1 VIKESKAIKDIHRI
15 REEFWRKTRGKSR
28 ESIVSLIKEESQ
40 KVKQE
45 LENVEPDSRLI
56 IRRRYP
62 IPQADSMEEIHQIR
76 ERGEKYEK

>member
-1 VIKESKAIKDIHRI
+1 VIKESKTMKDIHRI

-45 LENVEPDSRLI
+45 LEKVEPDSRLI

-62 IPQADSMEEIHQIR
+62 VPQADSMEEIHQIR
-76 ERGEKYEK
+76 ERSEKYGK

>member
-1 VIKESKAIKDIHRI
+1 MKDIHRI

-28 ESIVSLIKEESQ
+28 ESIVSLIKEENQ

-76 ERGEKYEK
+76 ERGEKYGR

>member
-1 VIKESKAIKDIHRI
+1 MIKESKAIKDIHRI

>member
-45 LENVEPDSRLI
+45 LENVEPDSQLI

-76 ERGEKYEK
+76 ERGEKYGK

>member
-1 VIKESKAIKDIHRI
+1 MKDIHRI

-76 ERGEKYEK
+76 ERGEKYGRQTD

>member
-15 REEFWRKTRGKSR
+15 REEFWRKTRGKNR

-76 ERGEKYEK
+76 ERGEKYGR